1 MEWTSVFAALLYSWQ
16 ACLSSAQQNPD
27 FSSLSSECVQY
38 LTKCEP
44 TISSC
49 AIDICSLCTSLSITP
64 SIEPCCAAATPVDCF
79 SSYVEGVTI
88 TATSRSGS
96 ISTIASPTTSIDSSA
111 LACISAYSII
121 SYCEASTPGFTNLA
135 FSSQATCLCSTS
147 GTFAPGVYDGYWST
161 CLAWASTA
169 SPGEYSE
176 FGPTGGGDVVRTP
189 CQNYAASTSSAG
201 VAPNS
206 ASAMT
211 TLPATLP
218 MSSSFIS
225 ATGSSSV
232 VSHGG
237 AAGKSDMDQFIIVFF
252 IHIYFFI

>member
-1 MEWTSVFAALLYSWQ
+1 MGISVFAALLYLWQ
-16 ACLSSAQQNPD
+16 ACLASAQQNPH
-27 FSSLSSECVQY
+27 FSSLSSECVQF
-38 LTKCEP
+38 LTTCEP

-79 SSYVEGVTI
+79 SSYVRGVTI
-88 TATSRSGS
+88 TAAGGSGS
-96 ISTIASPTTSIDSSA
+96 IASPTTSTDSSV

-121 SYCEASTPGFTNLA
+121 SSCEASTPGFTNLA

-169 SPGEYSE
+169 SPGEYSQL
-176 FGPTGGGDVVRTP
+176 GPTGGGDVVRTP
-189 CQNYAASTSSAG
+189 CQSYAASTSRAG
-201 VAPNS
+201 VAPNDTS
-206 ASAMT
+206 AIT
-211 TLPATLP
+211 TSPATLP

-225 ATGSSSV
+225 ATESPSV

-237 AAGKSDMDQFIIVFF
+237 AAGKSNVR
-252 IHIYFFI
+252 YN